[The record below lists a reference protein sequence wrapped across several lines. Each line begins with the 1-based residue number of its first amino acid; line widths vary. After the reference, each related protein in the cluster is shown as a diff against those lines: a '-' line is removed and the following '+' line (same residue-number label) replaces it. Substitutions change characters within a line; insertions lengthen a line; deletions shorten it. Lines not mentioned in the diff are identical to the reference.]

1 LPSAQF
7 LAALAKHEAADRSR
21 HRIERRMAEAR
32 LPTGKTLATLDFDS
46 VPMVSKAQVMALAE
60 GDVWLKN

>member
-1 LPSAQF
+1 MPSARF

-21 HRIERRMAEAR
+21 RRIERRMAEAR
-32 LPTGKTLATLDFDS
+32 LPTGKTLATLDCDS